1 MGFYFVCELHV
12 KTKKC
17 GVLCFDFAVVV
28 VSLFELLSLCK
39 SQNEFDDSNTAG
51 EAISCEL

>member
-12 KTKKC
+12 KTTKC
-17 GVLCFDFAVVV
+17 RVLYFDFVAVL
-28 VSLFELLSLCK
+28 SLFELLSLCK
-39 SQNEFDDSNTAG
+39 SQNEFKDNNTAG